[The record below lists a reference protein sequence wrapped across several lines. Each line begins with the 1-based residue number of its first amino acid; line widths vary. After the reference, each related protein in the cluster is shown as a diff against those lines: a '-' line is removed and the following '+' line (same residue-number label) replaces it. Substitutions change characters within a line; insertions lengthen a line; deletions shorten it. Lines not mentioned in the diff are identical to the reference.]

1 MSQPSLRGRV
11 VLKFPANVVAGYGI
25 IIDKT
30 NSTYT
35 FSVDPSI
42 LEGLGGGEGGG
53 IPEAPNDGQ
62 QYGRQTL
69 AWTVIVPG
77 GGTGHHHQSAAHRE
91 GRAAPDRH
99 HRHGGGPQ
107 SVAGQPGR
115 LRCGVRHGD
124 GLQLPHREL

>member
-42 LEGLGGGEGGG
+42 LEGLGGGGEGGG

-62 QYGRQTL
+62 QYGRQSL
-69 AWTVIVPG
+69 AWTVIAG
-77 GGTGHHHQSAAHRE
+77 GGVGGTLNLRGAPKVDDYAKRLAKWYD
-91 GRAAPDRH
+91 AAPAAVPPFVI
-99 HRHGGGPQ
+99 G
-107 SVAGQPGR
+107 S
-115 LRCGVRHGD
+115 
-124 GLQLPHREL
+124 